1 MSRLADHPVRA
12 PGWRAGLAAYM
23 LRRLLSARLTCGS
36 LTVRTPEGLR
46 AANPGSGSG
55 PQADLIL
62 HRWRALRRLLWRG
75 DLGFA
80 EAYMDG
86 DWDSPDLVALIELAA
101 RNQHMADTHGAGT
114 HLSRMFRRAAH
125 AARANTKRRARRNI
139 QAHYDLGNEFYAA
152 WLDPGMTYSSG
163 LYTEGCTTLEDAQ
176 TAKQDRVIAL
186 LQAAPGNRVLEI
198 GCGWGGMAERLVH
211 DAGVSVTGLTLSE
224 RQADYARNRLAGL
237 PADILLRDYREER
250 GLYDRI
256 VAIEMLEAVGAAYW
270 RDFFATL
277 KQRLVPGGRAVL
289 QVITIAE
296 ERFEMYLSRPDFIQH
311 YIFPGGM
318 LPTVEIMRRE
328 IAAAGMQLI
337 SLERFGASYAAT
349 LAEWHRRFESAWE
362 RLRAQ
367 GFDEHFRRKW
377 VYYLQY
383 CEAGFHT
390 GAIDVGLYTIES
402 A

>member
-12 PGWRAGLAAYM
+12 PGWRAGFAAYM
-23 LRRLLSARLTCGS
+23 LRRLLTSRLACGS

-86 DWDSPDLVALIELAA
+86 DWDSPNLVAVIELAA
-101 RNQHMADTHGAGT
+101 RNEDMTAKHGAGT
-114 HLSRMFRRAAH
+114 FFSRLVSRIAH

-163 LYTEGCTTLEDAQ
+163 LYTERCASLEDAQ
-176 TAKQDRVIAL
+176 VAKQDRVIEL
-186 LQAAPGNRVLEI
+186 LQAAPGARVLEI
-198 GCGWGGMAERLVH
+198 GCGWGGMAERL
-211 DAGVSVTGLTLSE
+211 ARESNVSVTGVTLSQ
-224 RQADYARNRLAGL
+224 RQADYARMRLADL
-237 PADILLRDYREER
+237 PAEIALRDYREER
-250 GLYDRI
+250 GVYDRI
-256 VAIEMLEAVGAAYW
+256 VSIEMLEAVGAAYW
-270 RDFFATL
+270 RDFFSIL

-296 ERFEMYLSRPDFIQH
+296 ERFENYLHQPDFIQH

-318 LPTVEIMRRE
+318 LPTIEIMRRE
-328 IAAAGMQLI
+328 IGGAGMQLV

-349 LAEWHRRFESAWE
+349 LAEWHRRFELSWE

-367 GFDEHFRRKW
+367 GFDAHFRRKW
-377 VYYLQY
+377 IYYLQY
-383 CEAGFHT
+383 CEAGFRT
-390 GAIDVGLYTIES
+390 GAIDVGLYTIENS
-402 A
+402 